1 MPDKKSSQQD
11 DIWTVMFNGLVEA
24 VKMVFSIFAFF
35 LSSTSSKKIDIND
48 DDSES
53 NGYRSYGYHSKSMKP
68 DE

>member
-1 MPDKKSSQQD
+1 MTNKASSPQD
-11 DIWTVMFNGLVEA
+11 DIWTVIFKGLIGT

-35 LSSTSSKKIDIND
+35 LSSTSSKQPEINAE
-48 DDSES
+48 DSES